1 MARKMNGMIVSFRHR
16 SLRGAFRVPRAG
28 ERLTRSMTG
37 GAHERAPRLPLSPLA
52 RFVVVS
58 ISTVT
63 YFVALNTPVFA
74 QAASS
79 AAVSAVPAPPP
90 APLPVDTAFAMTA
103 SFDGK
108 VRGNLLLK
116 IDVQPGHYL
125 YRDRFEIQRD
135 GEGAYSLDRFKQP
148 ADKAVT
154 TKNDPHFGAVKVFDT
169 PVTLVVG
176 HTTRAASKLVVVYQG
191 CSEIAGVCYP
201 PTRRSF
207 DLAGVGVEVAAKE
220 AEKPG
225 LGSLFKKNVSQ

>member
-1 MARKMNGMIVSFRHR
+1 MNGMIVSFRHR

-37 GAHERAPRLPLSPLA
+37 GARERAPRLPLSQWA
-52 RFVVVS
+52 RSIAVS
-58 ISTVT
+58 IATVT
-63 YFVALNTPVFA
+63 YFVAFGMPVFA
-74 QAASS
+74 QNTSS
-79 AAVSAVPAPPP
+79 AAVSAVPTPPP
-90 APLPVDTAFAMTA
+90 APVPVDTAFAMTA

-108 VRGNLLLK
+108 ARGNLLLK

-135 GEGAYSLDRFKQP
+135 GEGVYSLDRFKQS
-148 ADKAVT
+148 ADKAVK
-154 TKNDPHFGAVKVFDT
+154 TKNDPHFGSVKVFDT

-176 HTTRAASKLVVVYQG
+176 HTARATSKLVVVYQG

-207 DLAGVGVEVAAKE
+207 DLSGVGVEIAAKE
-220 AEKPG
+220 AEKPV